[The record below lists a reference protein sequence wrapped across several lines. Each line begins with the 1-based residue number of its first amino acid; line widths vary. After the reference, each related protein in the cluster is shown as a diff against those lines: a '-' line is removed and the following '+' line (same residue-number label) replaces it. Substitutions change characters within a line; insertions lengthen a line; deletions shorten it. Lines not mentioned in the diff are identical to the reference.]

1 MTPAMTPEVHL
12 SEACRHIYDAEARIA
27 RQQKLAEKL
36 QRQGYAQAARQAREM
51 LAMFV
56 RSYFVMHHHR
66 QTLERELD
74 HSSSP
79 ATIDPEV
86 YSPPQ
91 GRNLAPSFTQQLPN
105 SA

>member
-1 MTPAMTPEVHL
+1 MTPATTPEVHF

-36 QRQGYAQAARQAREM
+36 ERQGFAQAARQAREM

-56 RSYFVMHHHR
+56 RSYFVMHHRR

-74 HSSSP
+74 HSPSL
-79 ATIDPEV
+79 ATFDPEIC
-86 YSPPQ
+86 SPPQ
-91 GRNLAPSFTQQLPN
+91 RRNLAPSFSQQLPN
-105 SA
+105 SV